1 MKKAA
6 IATTTTVPRMMTI
19 RQVAATGILPE
30 HAIRAMVKDGL
41 APFIMCGNKAL
52 INFDKL
58 VRMLEEC

>member
-6 IATTTTVPRMMTI
+6 ITTTTTVPRMMTI
-19 RQVAATGILPE
+19 RRVAATGILPE
-30 HAIRAMVKDGL
+30 HTIRSMVKDGS
-41 APFIMCGNKAL
+41 APFIMCGNRAL

>member
-1 MKKAA
+1 MKK
-6 IATTTTVPRMMTI
+6 TSVDVPRMMTI

-30 HAIRAMVKDGL
+30 YTIRAMVKNGT
-41 APFIMCGNKAL
+41 APFIVCGNRAL